1 MATILESVML
11 ICFGCSWPMSLMT
24 NIRAKSTKGMNLWFY
39 VLISTGYVAGIAAK
53 LIAHNITY
61 VLIIYVFNLI
71 FVSSNIVVYFR
82 NKKFDE

>member
-1 MATILESVML
+1 MASILESVML
-11 ICFGCSWPMSLMT
+11 ICFGCSWPMSLLT

-39 VLISTGYVAGIAAK
+39 VMISAGYVAGIGAK

>member
-24 NIRAKSTKGMNLWFY
+24 NIKAKSAKGMNLWFY
-39 VLISTGYVAGIAAK
+39 VMISAGYVAGIAAK
-53 LIAHNITY
+53 LVSHNITY
-61 VLIIYVFNLI
+61 VLAIYIINLF

-82 NKKFDE
+82 NRKFDK